1 MPSRRRFLAS
11 LTELSAACAASA
23 AAAAAGAA
31 GAPSKSAEA
40 HPVPA
45 PPDLELS
52 TVTLE
57 GGKMYGKASPAVV
70 ALPRTRRPSDRFP
83 LLVLLPGGEHTMQ
96 RREHGCWG
104 WWSDF
109 RLGATEAA
117 LRRGSLTDADLG
129 GFASEEQRVALSAR
143 LSAHPW
149 RGMAIVTPFVL
160 RRQTQLEP
168 HGAMVTPF
176 LRALVEWAR
185 KELPV
190 SADRA
195 STGLGGIS
203 ASGAWVLWSGPQL
216 ADLFGALVAVQPFTD
231 GYEKP
236 ITRMIKARTAPQS
249 MRLVTSLG
257 DRLHKP
263 AVALVEALRKDGIA
277 VEHAAYA
284 GPHAPSFAAGVGGV
298 EALLTMSE
306 RLVRP
311 AAAAPASTSSAA
323 SASAPPSPSSSPPS
337 SPSLPPPPAPKAAPS
352 TAPPV
357 VSASSGS
364 RVALGVAAGAV
375 AAATAGYAWASRRRA
390 ASR

>member
-1 MPSRRRFLAS
+1 MQRRAFLAS
-11 LTELSAACAASA
+11 MAAF
-23 AAAAAGAA
+23 
-31 GAPSKSAEA
+31 APSLARAAKDPAVKDA

-45 PPDLELS
+45 PAALELS

-57 GGKMYGKASPAVV
+57 GGKMYGRSSPAVV
-70 ALPRTRRPSDRFP
+70 ALPKGRAKGEKFP

-96 RREHGCWG
+96 KRDHGCWG

-109 RLGATEAA
+109 KLGDTEAA
-117 LRRGSLTDADLG
+117 LRRGTLTDADLG
-129 GFASEEQRVALSAR
+129 GFATEAQRLDLGGR
-143 LSAHPW
+143 LAHRPW
-149 RGMAIVTPFVL
+149 RGMVIVTPFIL

-190 SADRA
+190 FGDRA

-216 ADLFGALVAVQPFTD
+216 ADLFGALVAVQPYTD

-236 ITRMIKARTAPQS
+236 ITKMLKARSAPQA

-263 AVALVEALRKDGIA
+263 TVALVEALGKDGIA
-277 VEHAAYA
+277 VDHAAYA

-298 EALLTMSE
+298 EMLLSMEE

-311 AAAAPASTSSAA
+311 EVKAAPSAVPSASAVPLPTASASVAPVVAPSSAA
-323 SASAPPSPSSSPPS
+323 SPGAPATPSRWPRIALGSA
-337 SPSLPPPPAPKAAPS
+337 AVAVAGGTAAFWWKTRRKAAPPDD
-352 TAPPV
+352 PP
-357 VSASSGS
+357 ASG
-364 RVALGVAAGAV
+364 GEPGA
-375 AAATAGYAWASRRRA
+375 
-390 ASR
+390 